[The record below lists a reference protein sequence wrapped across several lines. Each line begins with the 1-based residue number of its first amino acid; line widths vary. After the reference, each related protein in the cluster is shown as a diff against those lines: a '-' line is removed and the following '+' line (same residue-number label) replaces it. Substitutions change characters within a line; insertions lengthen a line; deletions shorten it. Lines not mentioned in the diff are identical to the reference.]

1 MVSELSKPF
10 HFVLGILIIV
20 ALFTGCTDEKTA
32 EDHGI
37 IKEDGKVI
45 NPDRGIYQDEELP
58 IEFDLVDT
66 IDLSLI
72 DEPLISSI
80 GFLSLDD
87 SDNLYFFDRQLM
99 MLISVD
105 QNGNLRWATGQEGK
119 GPGDFET
126 VLGMAL
132 HNERIYIS
140 NIMGSRLDEFDM
152 DGNFIRSYNMPSELQ
167 FAGLAGI
174 KDNGEFVTSSAKFG
188 TIGTDVAIL
197 ELSSD
202 SLNIT
207 NQFSIIESQDDDF
220 LRATSRGSLTL
231 KDDQLAYSFSLS
243 NGHRFYDYD
252 STMTMEVT
260 RAFEGAL
267 GPGVYASGNSV
278 SMYSLGSVGSP
289 IFLDDGS
296 YLINVR
302 FPVNISDPNEYARK
316 ASTGETED
324 PIYEEFIDIYNAN
337 HELLYVYDNTEEI
350 EALGAL
356 NIRDSEGL
364 YYSTFSND
372 LLIKKFR
379 VGLKAEYF
387 GSESENPVIPID

>member
-1 MVSELSKPF
+1 MSVLNRSFFL
-10 HFVLGILIIV
+10 VLGMLTIGVLY
-20 ALFTGCTDEKTA
+20 TGCTETKTA
-32 EDHGI
+32 EDNGI

-45 NPDRGIYQDEELP
+45 NPDRGLWQDQELP
-58 IEFDLVDT
+58 LEFELIDT

-80 GFLSLDD
+80 GFPSLDD
-87 SDNLYFFDRQLM
+87 DDNLYFFDRQLM

-126 VLGMAL
+126 VLGMVL
-132 HNERIYIS
+132 HNERIYVS
-140 NIMGSRLDEFDM
+140 NIMGTRLDEFDL
-152 DGNFIRSYNMPSELQ
+152 DGNFIRSYDLPSELQ

-174 KDNGEFVTSSAKFG
+174 RESGEFVMSSAKFG

-197 ELSSD
+197 EMTSD
-202 SLNIT
+202 SLSIT
-207 NQFSIIESQDDDF
+207 SQFSIIESEDDEF

-231 KDDQLAYSFSLS
+231 TDDQLAYSFSLK
-243 NGHRFYDYD
+243 NGHRFYDCD

-278 SMYSLGSVGSP
+278 SMYSLGRLGSP
-289 IFLDDGS
+289 VFLDDGS
-296 YLINVR
+296 YFIKVR
-302 FPVNISDPNEYARK
+302 YPTNIDDPNEYARK

-324 PIYEEFIDIYNAN
+324 PIYEEFIDLYNAN
-337 HELLYVYDNTEEI
+337 HELLYVYDNTEEV

-356 NIRDSEGL
+356 NIRDSEGY
-364 YYSTFSND
+364 YYSAFSND

-379 VGLKAEYF
+379 VGMKGNES
-387 GSESENPVIPID
+387 GSEADNRDIPIN